1 MKMLYFSLLIQNEVA
16 QKKKYLKKM
25 AKKNKNDEMNT
36 ISCNL
41 LSSFLLQ
48 NVRKVND
55 KNKQMS

>member
-1 MKMLYFSLLIQNEVA
+1 
-16 QKKKYLKKM
+16 M